1 MSQQPKLT
9 SYVSVMDQFLQ
20 EFDKKHPEQS
30 LSQQKEE
37 AKYRRIY
44 FLRDD
49 ENASLEVKTP
59 WEGL

>member
-1 MSQQPKLT
+1 MRQQPKLT
-9 SYVSVMDQFLQ
+9 DFVSPMDQFLQ
-20 EFDKKHPEQS
+20 EFDKAHPEQS

-44 FLRDD
+44 FLRDE
-49 ENASLEVKTP
+49 ENRPEEPKTT

>member
-1 MSQQPKLT
+1 MSRQPKLT
-9 SYVSVMDQFLQ
+9 NYVSDIDLFLQ
-20 EFDKKHPEQS
+20 DFDKQNPKQT

-44 FLRDD
+44 FLRDEDNRPD
-49 ENASLEVKTP
+49 EEPTS

>member
-9 SYVSVMDQFLQ
+9 NYVSPMDQFLQ
-20 EFDKKHPEQS
+20 EFDKKCPQQS

-44 FLRDD
+44 FLRDE
-49 ENASLEVKTP
+49 ENRPEEVKTP

>member
-1 MSQQPKLT
+1 MSRQPKLT
-9 SYVSVMDQFLQ
+9 TYVSVMDQFLQ
-20 EFDKKHPEQS
+20 AFDKNHPEQS

-44 FLRDD
+44 FLRDE
-49 ENASLEVKTP
+49 ENRPAEMRTS